1 MAGKTGSKRHRFPGG
16 AQRTGRIVLLLF
28 ILVSPGL
35 SALAGYA
42 AAAQN
47 DTGQLE
53 VRLKDHREAIGDFS
67 RVTLK
72 IDKVSI
78 SPNAGLKFWQTGW
91 QDLAP
96 SVATVDLTKYV
107 GNKTVTIFKG
117 SLAAGDFDAIN
128 LKLAAVEGILKK
140 TNKSAQ
146 IKNTVGAIK
155 LPFSI
160 RAGSTTVIVLDL
172 AVEDVSDHPPLT
184 YQLGI
189 GGWELYSNGKLVD
202 KVPPG

>member
-1 MAGKTGSKRHRFPGG
+1 MAGKTGSKRYCFACG
-16 AQRTGRIVLLLF
+16 AQSASGLILLLF
-28 ILVSPGL
+28 VLHALGIL
-35 SALAGYA
+35 AIA
-42 AAAQN
+42 ATADAAQN
-47 DTGQLE
+47 DQGQLE
-53 VRLKDHREAIGDFS
+53 IRLKDHREAIGDFS

-72 IDKVSI
+72 LDKVSI
-78 SPNAGLKFWQTGW
+78 SSKPGFKFWQAGW
-91 QDLAP
+91 QDLTPA
-96 SVATVDLTKYV
+96 VATVDLTKYV
-107 GNKTVTIFKG
+107 GKQTITIFKG
-117 SLAAGDFDAIN
+117 PLATGSFDAFH
-128 LKLAAVEGILKK
+128 LKLAGVEGILKK
-140 TNKSAQ
+140 NKKPAQ

-160 RAGSTTVIVLDL
+160 AAASTTLIVLDL